1 MSQLNLSLHDGWTGY
16 WPLLNINALGQK
28 KTPKLPL
35 KTQKKP
41 KKPSNFFI
49 TRLPSQIS
57 LS

>member
-1 MSQLNLSLHDGWTGY
+1 MSQLKLSLHDGWTGY
-16 WPLLNINALGQK
+16 CLALKINALGQK